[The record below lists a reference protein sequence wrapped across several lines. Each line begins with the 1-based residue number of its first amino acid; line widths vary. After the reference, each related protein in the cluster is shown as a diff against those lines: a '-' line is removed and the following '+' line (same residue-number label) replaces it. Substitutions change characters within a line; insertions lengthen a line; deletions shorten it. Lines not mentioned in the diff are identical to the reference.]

1 MQKRTSL
8 REANSNCELFRS
20 ESTRFGSFL
29 GGGSATGD
37 VSSFFQD
44 LLQLIAGLPKS
55 TSLPQL
61 SPAPSSK
68 CRPCRSNHSAVLPPN
83 CLLQV
88 NDLTKTCFFYSWSPY
103 MTRLNSIIKS
113 MCNCAS
119 NIVQISHARSKYKY
133 RSSAAVPSDHVTSPQ
148 SLLHEESVVDRFIKV
163 ADEQLLA
170 MWT

>member
-1 MQKRTSL
+1 MQRRTSL

-83 CLLQV
+83 CLLQLY
-88 NDLTKTCFFYSWSPY
+88 DLTKTCFFYSWSPY
-103 MTRLNSIIKS
+103 MTRLNSIINSTCIKHFAN
-113 MCNCAS
+113 MNCQVE
-119 NIVQISHARSKYKY
+119 VQIPKQRRRPLRPCHIASESPPRGERGRPVYKGG
-133 RSSAAVPSDHVTSPQ
+133 
-148 SLLHEESVVDRFIKV
+148 
-163 ADEQLLA
+163 
-170 MWT
+170 